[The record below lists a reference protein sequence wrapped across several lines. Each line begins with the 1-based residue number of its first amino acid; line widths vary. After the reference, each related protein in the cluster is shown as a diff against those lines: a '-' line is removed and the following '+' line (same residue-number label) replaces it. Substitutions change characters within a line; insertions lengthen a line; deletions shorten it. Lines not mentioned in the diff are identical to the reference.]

1 MDNFPSEIEAPE
13 PSYNLSS
20 YDKDGIVISSG
31 PKNGLLWRG
40 EAFDKKMPLIESL
53 NKVFTLGFTQ
63 GNEQSILSS
72 LAYIKEKYP
81 NSIYASY
88 TYSSKG
94 EFFGLE
100 QEELA
105 AGMYGYIYLI
115 DTRNLKSIPLC
126 EENLIN
132 PNFIAGCPEL
142 ISEGPEHVIIS
153 QIDNR
158 IIGAIPSAFIAFA
171 LGIPERSF
179 IKNPG
184 YNEILDF
191 GKLKEYLG
199 ISLLSEL
206 NTLTLKYPNLSIDEV
221 YKKFL
226 EVDDKL
232 VTAQSYSEVV
242 TGGNSTFFKQ
252 VPLTS
257 GLDSIAYNSQL
268 KF

>member
-1 MDNFPSEIEAPE
+1 MDNFPTEIEAPE
-13 PSYNLSS
+13 PSYNLAS
-20 YDKDGIVISSG
+20 YDKDGVTISSG

-40 EAFDKKMPLIESL
+40 EAFDKKIPLIESL

-63 GNEQSILSS
+63 GNEQSILAS

-81 NSIYASY
+81 NSIYASN
-88 TYSSKG
+88 TYSMTG
-94 EFFGLE
+94 EFVGLE

-105 AGMYGYIYLI
+105 AGTYGYIYLI
-115 DTRNLKSIPLC
+115 DAKNIKSIPLC

-132 PNFIAGCPEL
+132 SNFIGGCPEL
-142 ISEGPEHVIIS
+142 TSEGPEHAIIS
-153 QIDNR
+153 RIKNR

-184 YNEILDF
+184 YKEILDF
-191 GKLKEYLG
+191 VKLKEYLG
-199 ISLLSEL
+199 ISLFSEL

-226 EVDDKL
+226 EADDKL
-232 VTAQSYSEVV
+232 VTAQSYSEVM
-242 TGGNSTFFKQ
+242 TGGNSTFFQ
-252 VPLTS
+252 RVPLTS